1 MKIFFIVI
9 ISMILIISGCEKKEE
24 YSEVKAGTEV
34 IVPKK
39 RVEIWNGKD
48 FSGLNFFLEDS
59 SVDAQTVWTI
69 RDDMIHCSGIPSG
82 YIYTEKEYAE
92 YRLHLEWRWTDE
104 PGNSGVLLH
113 KQNPDKIWPKS
124 IEAQLKSGN
133 AGDFYMIDGTTINEQ
148 TDKSN
153 RRVEKKQKSSE
164 NAVGEWNTYSIT
176 CKGDSITLFVNGV
189 LQNMA
194 SGASVTTGKIC
205 LQSEG
210 KPIEFRNIYLDPLE

>member
-34 IVPKK
+34 IVPEK
-39 RVEIWNGKD
+39 RIELWNGKD

-59 SVDAQTVWTI
+59 SADARTVWTI
-69 RDDMIHCSGIPSG
+69 QNDKILCTGIPSG
-82 YIYTEKEYAE
+82 YIYTEKEYGE
-92 YRLHLEWRWTDE
+92 YQLHLEWRWAGE

-113 KQNPDKIWPKS
+113 KQDPDKIWPKS

-133 AGDFYMIDGTTINEQ
+133 AGDFYVIGGTTINEH

-153 RRVEKKQKSSE
+153 RRIEKKQESSE
-164 NAVGEWNTYSIT
+164 NAVGEWNTYNIT
-176 CKGDSITLFVNGV
+176 CKGDSIILLVNGV